1 MPFQIEL
8 AERLYSHVS
17 AEALLSNEERLQVAR
32 CVFGWTNLGRDLESV
47 SPTRWRA
54 VDSLF
59 YARLGD
65 SVTLTPAPGDPDLIT
80 VHYDRNIVRNTP
92 KNRVYQRLHSLYTPS
107 LSKLIALVLDLVP
120 PELRRQEGQVD
131 VHAHSTFGL
140 VVENPHKDGSET
152 APVDWVVAYNVA
164 RQGGG
169 AESILSEDIEQQ
181 QVLARVEIGPGQAFM
196 HWDERYYHDV
206 TPLERSNDCPQPRRD
221 MLIIVIRPRL

>member
-32 CVFGWTNLGRDLESV
+32 CVFGWSNLGRDLESV

-54 VDSLF
+54 ADSLY

-65 SVTLTPAPGDPDLIT
+65 SVTLSPAPGDPDLIT

-92 KNRVYQRLHSLYTPS
+92 KNRVYQRLHSLYTPT

-131 VHAHSTFGL
+131 VHAQSTFGL

-164 RQGGG
+164 RQGRG
-169 AESILSEDIEQQ
+169 AESIYPRISNKSRWSHRWKSGP
-181 QVLARVEIGPGQAFM
+181 AKHSCIG
-196 HWDERYYHDV
+196 
-206 TPLERSNDCPQPRRD
+206 TNDTST
-221 MLIIVIRPRL
+221 M